1 MENLSENWSL
11 TLEGSKLAGEM
22 RYMPEY
28 LQQGIMSWMTCVDT
42 RGQKAFRCRIK
53 RYLLLE
59 ETELDVDHKGDGE
72 ASHSRWQEAV
82 RCV

>member
-1 MENLSENWSL
+1 
-11 TLEGSKLAGEM
+11 
-22 RYMPEY
+22 
-28 LQQGIMSWMTCVDT
+28 MTCVDT

-72 ASHSRWQEAV
+72 ASHSR
-82 RCV
+82 